1 MGLADLHIHTI
12 YSWDGTCDV
21 KAVLKRAA
29 ELGLDVI
36 AITDHN
42 EIRGGLE
49 AQDLAPV
56 YGVEVI
62 PGSEVSTAEGHLL
75 ALFIQHP
82 IPKGLSLE
90 ETLRRV
96 ADLGGCAV
104 AAHPAARGMNS
115 LTPEAIRRA
124 LAHPDLAR
132 ILVGVEVF
140 NAGLLH
146 TRSNSTAQALADTLP
161 VARVGSSDA
170 HMFWMIGAGATL
182 FPGRSAQDLRQALE
196 ARQTQPV
203 SGQSFPPAEP
213 ADGMADALR
222 AARGGLDC
230 REPRAGPSPG
240 LGAVIEGGEYGGLGA
255 TASPLPPN
263 PFLSPPH
270 LQPRATFHVPVPGI
284 R

>member
-49 AQDLAPV
+49 AQDLAPA

-75 ALFIQHP
+75 ALFIQHN

-90 ETLRRV
+90 ETLRWV
-96 ADLGGCAV
+96 ADQGGCAI

-182 FPGRSAQDLRQALE
+182 FSGRSAQDLRQALE

-203 SGQSFPPAEP
+203 SGQSFPRLNLL
-213 ADGMADALR
+213 MAWLMRYALR
-222 AARGGLDC
+222 T
-230 REPRAGPSPG
+230 AGW
-240 LGAVIEGGEYGGLGA
+240 VIGNPA
-255 TASPLPPN
+255 PDRPLAWV
-263 PFLSPPH
+263 
-270 LQPRATFHVPVPGI
+270 RI
-284 R
+284 